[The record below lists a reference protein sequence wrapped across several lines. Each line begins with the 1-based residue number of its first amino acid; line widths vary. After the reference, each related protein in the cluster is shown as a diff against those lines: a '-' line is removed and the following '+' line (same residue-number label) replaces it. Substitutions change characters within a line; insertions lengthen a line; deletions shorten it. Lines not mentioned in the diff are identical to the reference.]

1 MHEYWISWN
10 DNSNHILQIQV
21 DSVIKVTPGPIKGD
35 FNIKSIKMQSQN
47 ALKCMGDLKCF
58 FYACRMNKARF
69 KNVEFNPLSAM
80 KAQ

>member
-47 ALKCMGDLKCF
+47 ALKCMGDL
-58 FYACRMNKARF
+58 
-69 KNVEFNPLSAM
+69 
-80 KAQ
+80 